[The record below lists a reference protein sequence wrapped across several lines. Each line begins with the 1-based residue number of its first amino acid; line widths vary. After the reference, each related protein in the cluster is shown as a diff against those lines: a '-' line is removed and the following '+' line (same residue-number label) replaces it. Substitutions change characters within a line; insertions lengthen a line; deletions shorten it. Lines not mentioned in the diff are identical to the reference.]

1 IGSACFDN
9 ASFNADDPANGNAFC
24 SLIRR
29 DAAGQVI
36 SDPASPAVNAGYVNG
51 VRYDFEGLQAVLEY
65 RTRLNGLK
73 LPGTLIIGG
82 DVYFQGK
89 RLNDVTGVA
98 PARTDG
104 TISDPQFQGQAR
116 FRYRT
121 DSWGFST
128 FVNYTGQQLTSRFN
142 RGPNPND
149 TREFDKYKDF
159 ITVDANIFF
168 D

>member
-1 IGSACFDN
+1 M
-9 ASFNADDPANGNAFC
+9 
-24 SLIRR
+24 
-29 DAAGQVI
+29 
-36 SDPASPAVNAGYVNG
+36 
-51 VRYDFEGLQAVLEY
+51 
-65 RTRLNGLK
+65 
-73 LPGTLIIGG
+73 
-82 DVYFQGK
+82 
-89 RLNDVTGVA
+89 TGVA

-104 TISDPQFQGQAR
+104 TISDPQFRGQAR

-168 D
+168 DVTDRFTLSLTATNLTDRISQRYYGYYIPGVVNDAFGRRFAITAAVKY